1 MSETPIPESDRAEG
15 APHPRETVELLG
27 QSAAQ
32 NAFLDAFNS
41 DRMHHA
47 WLITG
52 PQGIGKATLAW
63 QIARFLLAQ
72 PTDSGGSSGMFDEP
86 PPPAQSL
93 EIAPDHPVA
102 RRVASLAEPRLF
114 LCRRPWD
121 EKGKKLRQNITVE
134 ETRKLKGFFTL
145 SAADGGYRVAIVDAA
160 DEMNVAAANALLKI
174 LEEPPEKT
182 VLILIS
188 HQPSRLLPTIR
199 SRCRKLACNVL
210 GAEDMAL
217 ALSNAGF
224 SAGDQGQALSVL
236 SNGSVGEAI
245 RILSGDGIALYSRLV
260 ELAATAPDIDR
271 SAVIHLAQS
280 CVGKASEPRYSATL
294 RLFFLMLA
302 RLARFGALQP
312 AVIDEAAQGE
322 ARMLA
327 KLAPDATAARR
338 WAVLA
343 QELSDRSAHAR
354 AVNLDPSSVI
364 LDMMLKLN
372 ETARG

>member
-1 MSETPIPESDRAEG
+1 MSDNPIPEPDKAEG
-15 APHPRETVELLG
+15 APHPRDTTSLLG
-27 QSAAQ
+27 QSVAQ
-32 NAFLDAFNS
+32 SAFAEAFNS

-63 QIARFLLAQ
+63 QIAKFLLAQ
-72 PTDSGGSSGMFDEP
+72 PTDSGGMFGATPTKAET
-86 PPPAQSL
+86 L
-93 EIAPDHPVA
+93 TIAPDHPVS
-102 RRVASLAEPRLF
+102 RRIAALAEPRLF
-114 LCRRPWD
+114 LCRRPWH

-134 ETRKLKGFFTL
+134 ETRKLKGFFNL
-145 SAADGGYRVAIVDAA
+145 SATDGGYRIAIVDSA

-182 VLILIS
+182 VLLLIS

-199 SRCRKLACNVL
+199 SRCRKLTCAPL
-210 GAEDMAL
+210 GANDMAA

-224 SAGDQGQALSVL
+224 SAGDDGHALSIL

-245 RILSGDGIALYSRLV
+245 RILSGDGLSLYSELV
-260 ELAATAPDIDR
+260 AMAASAPDVNR
-271 SAVIHLAQS
+271 TAVLRLANS
-280 CVGKASEPRYSATL
+280 CTGKTAEARYTATL

-312 AVIDEAAQGE
+312 AVVDEAAQGE

-327 KLAPDATAARR
+327 KLAPNATAARR
-338 WAVLA
+338 WANLA
-343 QELSDRSAHAR
+343 QELSARSAHAR